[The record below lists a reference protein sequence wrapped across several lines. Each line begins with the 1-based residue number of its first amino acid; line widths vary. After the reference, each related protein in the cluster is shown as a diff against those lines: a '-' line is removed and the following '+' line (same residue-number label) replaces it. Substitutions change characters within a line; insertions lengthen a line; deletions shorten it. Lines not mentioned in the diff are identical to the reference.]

1 MKYDVNI
8 YVGKKCGLP
17 LFGRSSLTP
26 SEAVQFLSLILR
38 RQMLLGKNDIR
49 ISVSQ
54 SDASSRS
61 LLNEGS
67 LFKDIDLSQ
76 NELIK

>member
-8 YVGKKCGLP
+8 YVGKGGLP

-26 SEAVQFLSLILR
+26 SAVLQFLSQVLK
-38 RQMLLGKNDIR
+38 RQMLLGKKDLR

-61 LLNEGS
+61 FLNEGS
-67 LFKDIDLSQ
+67 LFKDIDLSK
-76 NELIK
+76 NE

>member
-8 YVGKKCGLP
+8 YVGKNGLP

-26 SEAVQFLSLILR
+26 SEAVQFLSLVLR
-38 RQMLLGKNDIR
+38 RQMLLGKKDLR

-54 SDASSRS
+54 SVASSRS

-67 LFKDIDLSQ
+67 FFKDIDLSK